1 MAGGG
6 SKPGERRGGRK
17 HGTPNRASAARQA
30 EVATSGI
37 TPLDYMLKVLRDEN
51 ADPHQRFEAAK
62 SAAPYVHPKPA
73 NIQHGNDPDNPL
85 NAVTDA
91 DRAAV
96 VLAYIAENPK
106 LLDQIRKQ
114 FH

>member
-17 HGTPNRASAARQA
+17 NGTPNRASAARQA
-30 EVATSGI
+30 EVAASGI

-62 SAAPYVHPKPA
+62 SAAPYVHPKLA
-73 NIQHGNDPDNPL
+73 NIQHGNDPNNPL
-85 NAVTDA
+85 NSGTDA
-91 DRAAV
+91 DRIAV
-96 VLAYIAENPK
+96 IKAFLAENPDI
-106 LLDQIRKQ
+106 LKQ
-114 FH
+114 VH

>member
-30 EVATSGI
+30 EVAASGI

-62 SAAPYVHPKPA
+62 SAAPYIHPKLA
-73 NIQHGNDPDNPL
+73 NIQHGNDSNNPL
-85 NAVTDA
+85 NTVTDA
-91 DRAAV
+91 DRIAV
-96 VLAYIAENPK
+96 IKAFLAENPDILK
-106 LLDQIRKQ
+106 QI
-114 FH
+114 H